1 MKNETKMWSTIKNR
15 ILAVLA
21 ALLLG
26 VGILTS
32 FVVFTDFMEQTIYE
46 ESTAHLTEIYHQA
59 NQTLYNKVSFNW
71 GVMRMWTPYLERA
84 QSDADVCAFLAQA
97 KEEYQFTDFFFVSRD
112 GSYITL
118 DGEQG
123 YLDLGRTLSQLILE
137 QQPIVANSVV
147 PDKPEIMVFAVPTA
161 KGSYQGFA
169 YEAIAVTYNNKDLVD
184 SLKIS
189 AFEGHGSTFAVLPD
203 GRVVLDS
210 SSADMRGVHNI
221 LAMLRNSA
229 GFTAEQI
236 TTLQKAFAAG
246 KTGNLEFSIHGIG
259 YYMVYGS
266 ASFQNWTILG
276 IVPKSVVNANMNR
289 LQYTTMAVMSSIVGM
304 LAVTALLLV
313 VQSNRQKL
321 RKKDQQL
328 LAREEL
334 FSSLSRNVDDVFLM
348 IDTGTGKV
356 EYISPNVRRIL
367 GISPEAVQED
377 FHVLCSAEGDNCTSR
392 LDGLMQMEQGT
403 QQEWDREFIH
413 QETGEPHY
421 IHVTG
426 FINEVQGAKKCIVDL
441 SDRTGEHQTTL
452 AVEAALEIAEK
463 ASQAKTDFLSNMSH
477 DIRTPMNAIVGLTT
491 LMENELDQ
499 PEKLA
504 EHLHKLE
511 SSGQLLLG
519 IINNILD
526 MSRIESGKTT
536 LSVEPMHLSQ
546 QLDQL
551 STMIRAQASEKAQT
565 FTVSTH
571 LRHENL
577 LADPTR
583 LNQVLMNILSNAVKY
598 TPRGGHIRFEV
609 EELPRNEHYAKY
621 RFVVQD
627 DGIGMSEAY
636 QKTLFDPF
644 TREERSGTN
653 KVQGTGLGM
662 AITKNIVDLMGG
674 SISVESATGKGT
686 RFEVVLEFPIDTE
699 ADAVPKAQALPEE
712 PEDVSPL
719 CGMNFLCAEDNAIN
733 AEILELLLESKGAHC
748 KIYPNGQ
755 ELVDAFVRVKP
766 GEYDMILMDVQMPVM
781 DGLEATRRIRSSEN
795 PLGQVIPI
803 LAMTANAFL
812 EDMQKSKEAGMDEH
826 LSKPVDIDAL
836 EQTVKRFRVTPP
848 PKINSGQ
855 ARFRRTSTQ
864 TM

>member
-1 MKNETKMWSTIKNR
+1 MKNETKMRPAIKNR

-21 ALLLG
+21 VLLLG

-32 FVVFTDFMEQTIYE
+32 CVVFTDFMSHIIYE

-59 NQTLYNKVSFNW
+59 NQTLYNKVSLNW

-84 QSDADVCAFLAQA
+84 QSDADVRSFLAQA

-123 YLDLGRTLSQLILE
+123 YLDLGRMLSQLVLE

-147 PDKPEIMVFAVPTA
+147 PDKPEIMVFAVPTE

-210 SSADMRGVHNI
+210 SSEDMRGVHNI
-221 LAMLRNSA
+221 LAMLKNSA

-236 TTLQKAFAAG
+236 TALQKAFAAG
-246 KTGNLEFSIHGIG
+246 KSGSLEFSIHGVS

-266 ASFQNWTILG
+266 AAFQNWTILG
-276 IVPKSVVNANMNR
+276 IAPKSVVNANMNR

-313 VQSNRQKL
+313 VQSNRHKL

-367 GISPEAVQED
+367 GISTEAVQED
-377 FHVLCSAEGDNCTSR
+377 FHVLCSAGGYHCRSR
-392 LDGLMQMEQGT
+392 LDDLMQMEPGT
-403 QQEWDREFIH
+403 QQEWNREFIH
-413 QETGEPHY
+413 QETGEPRY

-426 FINEVQGAKKCIVDL
+426 FINDAQGAKKCIVDL

-719 CGMNFLCAEDNAIN
+719 CGMNFLCAEDNTIN

-781 DGLEATRRIRSSEN
+781 DGLEAARRIRSSEN
-795 PLGQVIPI
+795 PLGRVIPI

-848 PKINSGQ
+848 RK
-855 ARFRRTSTQ
+855 
-864 TM
+864 

>member
-1 MKNETKMWSTIKNR
+1 MKNETTMQPTIKIR
-15 ILAVLA
+15 ILAVIA

-26 VGILTS
+26 IGILRC
-32 FVVFTDFMEQTIYE
+32 FFVFTDFMAHTIYE
-46 ESTAHLTEIYHQA
+46 ESTAHLTEIHHQA

-84 QSDADVCAFLAQA
+84 QSDADVSAFLAQA
-97 KEEYQFTDFFFVSRD
+97 KEEYHFTDFFFVSRD

-123 YLDLGRTLSQLILE
+123 YLDLGRALSQLILD
-137 QQPIVANSVV
+137 QLPIVANSVV

-161 KGSYQGFA
+161 KGSYQGFG
-169 YEAIAVTYNNKDLVD
+169 YEAIAITYNNKDLVD

-189 AFEGHGSTFAVLPD
+189 AFEGRGSTFAVLPD

-210 SSADMRGVHNI
+210 SSADMSGVHNI
-221 LAMLRNSA
+221 LAMLKNSA
-229 GFTAEQI
+229 GFTEEQI
-236 TTLQKAFAAG
+236 DALQKAFAAG
-246 KTGNLEFSIHGIG
+246 KSGNLEFSINGTG

-289 LQYTTMAVMSSIVGM
+289 LQYTTMAMMSGIVGM

-313 VQSNRQKL
+313 VQSNRHKL

-334 FSSLSRNVDDVFLM
+334 FSSLSHNVDDVFLM
-348 IDTGTGKV
+348 IDTETSKV
-356 EYISPNVRRIL
+356 EYVSPNVQRIL

-377 FHVLCSAEGDNCTSR
+377 FHVLCAAGGYNCRSR
-392 LDGLMQMEQGT
+392 LDDLMQMERGT
-403 QQEWDREFIH
+403 QQEWNREFIH
-413 QETGEPHY
+413 QETGESRY

-426 FINEVQGAKKCIVDL
+426 FINDVQGAKKCIVDL

-463 ASQAKTDFLSNMSH
+463 ANKAKTDFLSNMSH
-477 DIRTPMNAIVGLTT
+477 DIRTPMNAIIGITT
-491 LMENELDQ
+491 LMKNELHQ

-504 EHLHKLE
+504 EHLGKLE
-511 SSGQLLLG
+511 TSGQLLLG
-519 IINNILD
+519 IINDILD

-536 LSVEPMHLSQ
+536 LNVEKMNLPQQIS
-546 QLDQL
+546 QLD
-551 STMIRAQASEKAQT
+551 SVIRQQAGQRRQT
-565 FTVSTH
+565 FTVETH
-571 LRHENL
+571 VQHENVL
-577 LADPTR
+577 GDPNR
-583 LNQVLMNILSNAVKY
+583 LKQVLMNILSNAVKY
-598 TPRGGHIRFEV
+598 TPNGGHIRLEID
-609 EELPRNEHYAKY
+609 ELTHTEHYTKY

-627 DGIGMSEAY
+627 NGIGMSEEF
-636 QKTLFDPF
+636 QKHIFEPF
-644 TREERSGTN
+644 ERERTSTVS

-662 AITKNIVDLMGG
+662 AITKSIVDLMGG
-674 SISVESATGKGT
+674 TIHVESTTGKGT
-686 RFEVVLEFPIDTE
+686 QFEVVLEFPIDAE
-699 ADAVPKAQALPEE
+699 ADTVQQAQALPEE
-712 PEDVSPL
+712 EETTSPL
-719 CGMNFLCAEDNAIN
+719 SGMKFLCAEDNAIN
-733 AEILELLLESKGAHC
+733 AEILQMLLETKGASC
-748 KIYPNGQ
+748 TICSNGQ
-755 ELVDAFVRVKP
+755 EIVDAFAGVKP
-766 GEYDMILMDVQMPVM
+766 GDYDMILMDIQMPVM
-781 DGLEATRRIRSSEN
+781 DGLEAARRIRSSEN
-795 PLGQVIPI
+795 PLGRVIPI

-848 PKINSGQ
+848 RK
-855 ARFRRTSTQ
+855 
-864 TM
+864 

>member
-1 MKNETKMWSTIKNR
+1 MKNETTMRPTIKNR

-21 ALLLG
+21 ALLLS
-26 VGILTS
+26 VGIWTS
-32 FVVFTDFMEQTIYE
+32 FVVFTDFMEHTIYE

-59 NQTLYNKVSFNW
+59 NQTLYNKVSLNW
-71 GVMRMWTPYLERA
+71 GVMRMWAPYLESA
-84 QSDADVCAFLAQA
+84 QSDADVCSFLAQA
-97 KEEYQFTDFFFVSRD
+97 KGEYHFTDFFFVSRD
-112 GSYITL
+112 GSYVAL
-118 DGEQG
+118 DGERG
-123 YLDLGRTLSQLILE
+123 YLDLGRTLSQLILK

-147 PDKPEIMVFAVPTA
+147 PDKPEIMVFAVPTE

-221 LAMLRNSA
+221 LAMLKNSA
-229 GFTAEQI
+229 GFTAEQVDA
-236 TTLQKAFAAG
+236 LQDSFAAG
-246 KTGNLEFSIHGIG
+246 ESGNLEFSINGVS

-276 IVPKSVVNANMNR
+276 IAPKSVVNANMNR

-304 LAVTALLLV
+304 LAVAVLLLV

-367 GISPEAVQED
+367 GISTEAVQED
-377 FHVLCSAEGDNCTSR
+377 FHVLCSAGGYHCRSR
-392 LDGLMQMEQGT
+392 LDDLMQMEPGT
-403 QQEWDREFIH
+403 QQEWNREFIH
-413 QETGEPHY
+413 QETGEPRY

-426 FINEVQGAKKCIVDL
+426 FINDAQGAKKCIVDL

-565 FTVSTH
+565 FTISTH

-598 TPRGGHIRFEV
+598 TPCGGHIRFEV

-621 RFVVQD
+621 SFVVQD

-653 KVQGTGLGM
+653 RVQGTGLGM

-699 ADAVPKAQALPEE
+699 ADAVPEAQALPEE
-712 PEDVSPL
+712 PEDISPL

-781 DGLEATRRIRSSEN
+781 DGLEAARRIRSSEN
-795 PLGQVIPI
+795 PLGRVIPI

-848 PKINSGQ
+848 PKINSGI
-855 ARFRRTSTQ
+855 ARFRR
-864 TM
+864 

>member
-221 LAMLRNSA
+221 LAMLKNSA
-229 GFTAEQI
+229 GFTAEQVDA
-236 TTLQKAFAAG
+236 LQDSFAAG
-246 KTGNLEFSIHGIG
+246 ESGSLEFSIHGVS

-276 IVPKSVVNANMNR
+276 IAPKSVVNANMNR

-452 AVEAALEIAEK
+452 AVEAALEVAEK
-463 ASQAKTDFLSNMSH
+463 ASKAKTDFLSNMSH

-627 DGIGMSEAY
+627 DGIGMSKAY

-653 KVQGTGLGM
+653 RVQGTGLGM

-699 ADAVPKAQALPEE
+699 ADAVPEAQALPEE

-733 AEILELLLESKGAHC
+733 AEILELLLKSKGAHC
-748 KIYPNGQ
+748 KICPNGQ
-755 ELVDAFVRVKP
+755 EIVDAFVRVKP

-781 DGLEATRRIRSSEN
+781 DGLEAARRIRSSAN

-848 PKINSGQ
+848 
-855 ARFRRTSTQ
+855 R
-864 TM
+864 

>member
-71 GVMRMWTPYLERA
+71 GVMRMWTPYLERS
-84 QSDADVCAFLAQA
+84 QSDADVCSFLAQA

-123 YLDLGRTLSQLILE
+123 YLDLGRMLSQLILE

-210 SSADMRGVHNI
+210 SSADMSGVHNI
-221 LAMLRNSA
+221 LAMLKNSA
-229 GFTAEQI
+229 GFTEEQI
-236 TTLQKAFAAG
+236 DALQKAFAAG
-246 KTGNLEFSIHGIG
+246 KSGNLEFFIHGIG

-276 IVPKSVVNANMNR
+276 IAPKSVVNANMNR
-289 LQYTTMAVMSSIVGM
+289 LQYTTMAVMSGIAGM
-304 LAVTALLLV
+304 LAVTVLLLM

-377 FHVLCSAEGDNCTSR
+377 FHVLCSAGGDNCRSP
-392 LDGLMQMEQGT
+392 LDDLMQMEQGT

-426 FINEVQGAKKCIVDL
+426 FINDVQGAKKCIVDL

-452 AVEAALEIAEK
+452 AVEAALEVAEK

-477 DIRTPMNAIVGLTT
+477 DIRTPMNAIIGITT
-491 LMENELDQ
+491 LMKNELHQ

-504 EHLHKLE
+504 DHLDKLE
-511 SSGQLLLG
+511 TSGRLLLS
-519 IINNILD
+519 IINDILD

-536 LSVEPMHLSQ
+536 LNVEK
-546 QLDQL
+546 
-551 STMIRAQASEKAQT
+551 IK
-565 FTVSTH
+565 F
-571 LRHENL
+571 
-577 LADPTR
+577 
-583 LNQVLMNILSNAVKY
+583 K
-598 TPRGGHIRFEV
+598 
-609 EELPRNEHYAKY
+609 
-621 RFVVQD
+621 
-627 DGIGMSEAY
+627 
-636 QKTLFDPF
+636 
-644 TREERSGTN
+644 N
-653 KVQGTGLGM
+653 K
-662 AITKNIVDLMGG
+662 
-674 SISVESATGKGT
+674 
-686 RFEVVLEFPIDTE
+686 
-699 ADAVPKAQALPEE
+699 
-712 PEDVSPL
+712 
-719 CGMNFLCAEDNAIN
+719 
-733 AEILELLLESKGAHC
+733 
-748 KIYPNGQ
+748 
-755 ELVDAFVRVKP
+755 
-766 GEYDMILMDVQMPVM
+766 
-781 DGLEATRRIRSSEN
+781 
-795 PLGQVIPI
+795 
-803 LAMTANAFL
+803 
-812 EDMQKSKEAGMDEH
+812 
-826 LSKPVDIDAL
+826 
-836 EQTVKRFRVTPP
+836 
-848 PKINSGQ
+848 
-855 ARFRRTSTQ
+855 
-864 TM
+864 